1 MRCPA
6 CLLLWLL
13 LAAGSAAAEQ
23 KTPAGDLQA
32 IATKF
37 VDRLAAGDFA
47 SAVKSFDPTMTA
59 ALPPDK
65 LAEVWK
71 SLNAQAGPLLKQTG
85 ARAAKEAKYQVIF
98 VACAF
103 EKAVLEAKIVFD
115 ESKRIAGLFFVPPPG
130 ASEYRPPAYEQPE
143 AYGEARLR

>member
-13 LAAGSAAAEQ
+13 LAAGSAAAAEQ
-23 KTPAGDLQA
+23 KTPARDLQA

-47 SAVKSFDPTMTA
+47 TAVKSFDPTMTA

-71 SLNAQAGPLLKQTG
+71 SLNAHAGPFHQQNG
-85 ARAAKEAKYQVIF
+85 ARAAKESNYQGVF
-98 VACAF
+98 VAFAF
-103 EKAVLEAKIVFD
+103 AKAVLEGKIVFD
-115 ESKRIAGLFFVPPPG
+115 QS
-130 ASEYRPPAYEQPE
+130 
-143 AYGEARLR
+143 